1 MAEGTKRKSLMARER
16 IWVMNEKD
24 GKTKCL
30 IGPVALVTTGDD
42 VGLMSDPADPTKVIP
57 VDEASK
63 AIQPFVIVPYGKY
76 VVITN
81 PSETAKT
88 DYPNGPWKPG
98 ENEIPDLLFGTKRVI
113 TNGNF
118 PLWPGQSVEER
129 DIHCL
134 SSDDYLIVEV
144 VGEVDRTAPYY
155 SITESCARIVRA
167 VVDQTTVSKDVETLK
182 TGEESGENTEQTG
195 TSDETPSADVSKTEK
210 NKEVV
215 VEEITYK
222 VGQRIVI
229 PGSVT
234 GKYITPTGI
243 ELVSEMRSTEAS
255 KSASSQ
261 DDFSNL
267 KMDARQVGARI
278 NEAITVGKIN
288 ISCFSALC
296 KNAGVSDSR
305 AYDAERLAKRYR
317 DDNDVSEI
325 KALKEAI
332 SRMDVD
338 DQDKICSWLIRS
350 DDTIV
355 KTGSKKPSD
364 DPYVRK
370 AKVPGPT
377 QFCVLVD
384 PEGIPQSYKGSGRV
398 FPGPYDRFRT
408 EGTSDGLYDSY
419 HIRQDRGILL
429 RVLIDGLSKA
439 EIERQIPSCPKDVF
453 EKDEYSKG
461 DEIFVAGFDTFVVPS
476 KFFEVINPET
486 RKPHI
491 GNDHKDVYIKAIGV
505 DQKSGI
511 YVADVNTGNIPT
523 IKGEIKLLLDPR
535 KSKHI
540 KRKVPAH
547 LWNLMV
553 GHGEQHKRVRE
564 VPDMMVETPWA
575 LSIPVQ
581 NNEAALIIGK
591 DRREVV
597 VGPKVALLN
606 YEEVFEVLTLSTD
619 TPKSDVRLLETC
631 YLRIS
636 GNRISDEINLETSD
650 FVTITLRLNFGVSFV
665 GESEKEQVAWF
676 NYKDPIGLLCSQVR
690 SRLKAA
696 SRTISLQ
703 DLYPRISDFVRD
715 VILGRKPD
723 GEGHR
728 AGLLF
733 KENNMLVDEV
743 EVISYEIPDDEISD
757 ALLQCNRE
765 IVESQI
771 NTAKEG
777 VKLKAKELLE
787 NIQKT
792 SDDLDITSAK
802 RKRKVASIQARER
815 HAVTK
820 LMASLDS
827 AIQLEEKQVA
837 IALAQIEETLT
848 DARSS
853 ALRKRKSEDERQA
866 IELAST
872 KRQKLVEF
880 RESLAEIE
888 KSIIEATAT
897 ADVSRL
903 QAITPR
909 LVEALEALGNK
920 ELATA
925 LAENLPKAGGALG
938 FLLGHKGLDAIKA
951 MVPGTMMEAGLNA
964 LGITPKELEAEV
976 RTAEEKTEKRTE
988 E

>member
-1 MAEGTKRKSLMARER
+1 MAETKRKSLMVREC

-30 IGPVALVTTGDD
+30 IGPAALVTTGDD
-42 VGLMSDPADPTKVIP
+42 VGLMPDPADPTKVIP
-57 VDEASK
+57 ADEASK

-98 ENEIPDLLFGTKRVI
+98 ENEIPDLSFGIKRVI
-113 TNGNF
+113 THGNF
-118 PLWPGQSVEER
+118 PIWPGQSKEER
-129 DIHCL
+129 EIHRL

-144 VGEVDRTAPYY
+144 VGEVDKSAPYY
-155 SITESCARIVRA
+155 SITESCARIVKA
-167 VVDQTTVSKDVETLK
+167 VVDQATVAKDVEPLK
-182 TGEESGENTEQTG
+182 TGEESGENAEQASVSEG
-195 TSDETPSADVSKTEK
+195 SSSPSIPKTETDM
-210 NKEVV
+210 

-222 VGQRIVI
+222 IGQRIVI

-234 GKYITPTGI
+234 PTYIPPTGI
-243 ELVSEMRSTEAS
+243 ELVSEMRSVETS
-255 KSASSQ
+255 KDALSQ
-261 DDFSNL
+261 IDVSRL
-267 KMDARQVGARI
+267 KMDSRQVLAKI
-278 NEAITVGKIN
+278 DEAISNGKITA
-288 ISCFSALC
+288 SCFSAVC
-296 KNAGVSDSR
+296 QEAGVHETR
-305 AYDAERLAKRYR
+305 AYNTERLANRFR
-317 DDNDVSEI
+317 DENDMSEH

-332 SRMDVD
+332 NHMDPD
-338 DQDKICSWLIRS
+338 DFDKIGTWLVRPA
-350 DDTIV
+350 DVFV
-355 KTGSKKPSD
+355 KTEGKKPSD

-408 EGTSDGLYDSY
+408 EGTSDGLYEAY

-453 EKDEYSKG
+453 EKNEYSKG

-476 KFFEVINPET
+476 KSFEVINPET

-491 GNDHKDVYIKAIGV
+491 GNDHTDVYIKAIGV

-523 IKGEIKLLLDPR
+523 IKGEAKLLLDPR
-535 KSKHI
+535 KSKHV

-553 GHGEQHKRVRE
+553 GHGEPHKMVRE
-564 VPDMMVETPWA
+564 VSDMMVETPWA

-606 YEEVFEVLTLSTD
+606 YEEVFEILKLSMD
-619 TPKSDVRLLETC
+619 TPKSDVRTLETC
-631 YLRIS
+631 FLRIS
-636 GNRISDEINLETSD
+636 GNRISDEIHLETSD
-650 FVTITLRLNFGVSFV
+650 FVTIDLRLNFGVSFV
-665 GESEKEQVAWF
+665 GDSDKERVAWF

-696 SRTISLQ
+696 SRTVSLQ

-715 VILGRKPD
+715 VILGKKPD

-733 KENNMLVDEV
+733 KENNMLVNEV
-743 EVISYEIPDDEISD
+743 EVISYEIPDDDIAD
-757 ALLQCNRE
+757 ALRQCNRE

-771 NTAKEG
+771 TTAKER
-777 VKLKAKELLE
+777 VKLNAKELLE
-787 NIQKT
+787 GIQKS
-792 SDDLDITSAK
+792 SDALDIISAR
-802 RKRKVASIQARER
+802 RKRNVESIQARQQ
-815 HAVTK
+815 HMVIK
-820 LMASLDS
+820 LQNSLTS
-827 AIQLEEKQVA
+827 VIKLEEKNFA
-837 IALAQIEETLT
+837 CTLAQVEENLANAKA
-848 DARSS
+848 D
-853 ALRKRKSEDERQA
+853 ALRKRSFADDNQDINLIATR
-866 IELAST
+866 
-872 KRQKLVEF
+872 RQKLVEF
-880 RESLAEIE
+880 RQSLADIE
-888 KSIIEATAT
+888 EAIIEATAA

-903 QAITPR
+903 KAIQPR

-938 FLLGHKGLDAIKA
+938 FLLGHKGLDALKA

-964 LGITPKELEAEV
+964 LGITSKQLEAEAHA
-976 RTAEEKTEKRTE
+976 TEKEKTDQE
-988 E
+988 